1 MKKLLLF
8 VSIFLNLCSV
18 NFLQAQTLNY
28 LGKKFIFNTRNGITY
43 PPNKLYIFGDRQ
55 ATVSFLDSAG
65 NVLAQVNKA
74 AFTFDSI
81 DYPFCCNN
89 SGGWTVDPTFSIR
102 STDSVIIYECRTI
115 TDAAMHAMPPENIA
129 GTISTYNGHSQFIT
143 TQIYDKHT
151 YAYIMSTS
159 DSIIVNIYPNKPHPL
174 LINPPFF
181 SVMIPPY
188 HAFYDEWYD
197 DYTGSI
203 IETDTTFSKGTF
215 QVHSGDVA
223 AFSSSGDYLIP
234 KEFLKQEYHTIPHL
248 TRAGDRVHVIP
259 FEDSTTVMLYGNPI
273 VINKGQIID
282 TLIMLP
288 TTWKADKKIE
298 VIELSRSWKE
308 DNVVNSS
315 SFAYPMFPD
324 VSMFKRSQFATILVE
339 DSVGIILQ
347 NYLNI
352 LSPTNGIQT
361 VMLDGIS
368 LSTFFNIFP
377 DDSLWSYAQLPIT
390 SGMHTIIA
398 DSGVNTYLYGYG
410 QKNGFG
416 TIIQGFEMKNNV
428 TALQE
433 NTTPK
438 NNILVFPNPSSD
450 IVSVNLGELQTNVQL
465 IITDITGKVL
475 PINYF
480 KTNDY
485 IFKVKV
491 NDLPNGIYLLQIKN
505 NQGSFCKKI
514 VVQHLH

>member
-1 MKKLLLF
+1 MKK
-8 VSIFLNLCSV
+8 SILVIYILLNLCSV
-18 NFLQAQTLNY
+18 NFTQAQNLNY
-28 LGKKFIFNTRNGITY
+28 LGKHFIFDTRWGASY
-43 PPNKLYIFGDRQ
+43 FPDKLYIFGDKQ
-55 ATVSFLDSAG
+55 AVISFLDPAG
-65 NVLAQVNKA
+65 NILAQVNKA

-89 SGGWTVDPTFSIR
+89 AGGWTVDSTFSIC
-102 STDSVIIYECRTI
+102 STDSVIVYECQTLSA
-115 TDAAMHAMPPENIA
+115 AAMHAMPPVNIA
-129 GTISTYNGHSQFIT
+129 GTVSTYNGHLEFIT
-143 TQIYDKHT
+143 PQIYASHT
-151 YAYIMSTS
+151 FAYIMSTF
-159 DSIIVNIYPNKPHPL
+159 DSIIVNIYPNQPHPL

-181 SVMIPPY
+181 SVTIPPF
-188 HAFYDEWYD
+188 HAFYDEWYY

-203 IETDTTFSKGTF
+203 IETDTNFSKGTF
-215 QVHSGDVA
+215 QVYSVDVGA
-223 AFSSSGDYLIP
+223 ISSSADYLIP

-248 TRAGDRVHVIP
+248 TRAGDRVHVVP

-324 VSMFKRSQFATILVE
+324 VNTFKRSQFATILVE
-339 DSVGIILQ
+339 DSIGVILQ

-361 VMLDGIS
+361 VMLDGIP

-377 DDSLWSYAQLPIT
+377 DDSLWSYAQLPIA

-410 QKNGFG
+410 HSSGFG

-428 TALQE
+428 TALLE
-433 NTTPK
+433 NTSLK
-438 NNILVFPNPSSD
+438 NNILVFPNSSSD
-450 IVSVNLGELQTNVQL
+450 IVTVNLGEFQTNVQL
-465 IITDITGKVL
+465 IISDITGKIL

-480 KTNDY
+480 KSSDHT
-485 IFKVKV
+485 FKIKV
-491 NDLPNGIYLLQIKN
+491 NNLPDGIYLLQIKN
-505 NQGSFCKKI
+505 SKISFCKKI
-514 VVQHLH
+514 VVQHL